1 LSSIMMGFLFY
12 YLLILL
18 QDQLAFYQNFK
29 SFYLILSVEIAA
41 CFYVFVSYLIKAF
54 QLEDI
59 KLKY

>member
-1 LSSIMMGFLFY
+1 MGFLFY

-18 QDQLAFYQNFK
+18 QDQLAFDQNFK
-29 SFYLILSVEIAA
+29 SFYLILSVAIAA
-41 CFYVFVSYLIKAF
+41 CFYIFVSYLIKAF